1 MPLAFKPPTR
11 TLHRKI
17 TELFQALYLSVTAY
31 LVYHTQSAL
40 SRTFFFFF
48 RRPFGGSQLALNFS
62 DRRPSRSS
70 LFILPDSPRI
80 VKNFFLSFSLFF
92 FSRFAARFVLRSGL
106 RFYSF
111 GVGLP
116 ALRACAVC
124 PLHLPFCQARSWFPP
139 SFPIPVFALFCFACY
154 NDPNPSIIYHRE
166 E

>member
-1 MPLAFKPPTR
+1 MPLAFKPTTR

-17 TELFQALYLSVTAY
+17 TKLFQALYLSVTAY

-80 VKNFFLSFSLFF
+80 VKNFFLPFSLFF
-92 FSRFAARFVLRSGL
+92 FSRFAERVAPLLRPAVSLFWRRVSGAAPPALFVRYTSSFARRGVGFLLPFQYLCL
-106 RFYSF
+106 RFSASH
-111 GVGLP
+111 VIMTQI
-116 ALRACAVC
+116 
-124 PLHLPFCQARSWFPP
+124 HL
-139 SFPIPVFALFCFACY
+139 
-154 NDPNPSIIYHRE
+154 
-166 E
+166 

>member
-1 MPLAFKPPTR
+1 MPLAFKPPTW

-17 TELFQALYLSVTAY
+17 TKLFQALYLSVTAY

-80 VKNFFLSFSLFF
+80 VKNFFLPFSLFF
-92 FSRFAARFVLRSGL
+92 FSRFAERFAPLLQPTVLLFWRGAYGAARPRCSSATPPLLPGEELVSSFLSNTCVCAFLLRML
-106 RFYSF
+106 
-111 GVGLP
+111 
-116 ALRACAVC
+116 
-124 PLHLPFCQARSWFPP
+124 
-139 SFPIPVFALFCFACY
+139 
-154 NDPNPSIIYHRE
+154 
-166 E
+166 

>member
-80 VKNFFLSFSLFF
+80 VKNFFLPFSLFF
-92 FSRFAARFVLRSGL
+92 FRRFADRFVLLLRPAVSLFWRGASGAARLRCSSATPPLFAKRGVGFLLPFQYLCL
-106 RFYSF
+106 RFSASH
-111 GVGLP
+111 VIMTQI
-116 ALRACAVC
+116 
-124 PLHLPFCQARSWFPP
+124 HL
-139 SFPIPVFALFCFACY
+139 
-154 NDPNPSIIYHRE
+154 
-166 E
+166 